1 MTTASTPTR
10 EEQVA
15 VVESYLDCV
24 VRKDFDRLPVTPEH
38 TAESPLTPKVTGR
51 AAVDYLRIVARGIKA
66 IRIEQHIVEGNHVA
80 TLFEEDT
87 VDGPLP
93 VFSLWEIHEGRI
105 KDVRVFYDPRRIKA
119 SPQSGQR

>member
-1 MTTASTPTR
+1 MGRGTSIGWKA
-10 EEQVA
+10 
-15 VVESYLDCV
+15 
-24 VRKDFDRLPVTPEH
+24 RLLVPISQSSGP
-38 TAESPLTPKVTGR
+38 
-51 AAVDYLRIVARGIKA
+51 
-66 IRIEQHIVEGNHVA
+66 EQHIVEGNHVA